1 MKSEMNMLIIASSPL
16 KKNHIRM
23 KNIFFNTPVKG
34 KVIIAFIIACTA
46 LALAWNISKYTFRE
60 MLHTV
65 EDLSA
70 PNDKLT
76 IVSRLSGRITR
87 IDQLQRTM
95 AIDSEN
101 YQDTFIKEFRKLG
114 LTLDTLGRLYK
125 DNPTQV
131 KRINVMKQLLSERN
145 KLFFNYLHTRE
156 KLVNNDELSDQLES
170 LNGILSN
177 NINKN
182 DSTTV
187 HTTQKKVSTTTV
199 LAVEKEF
206 QKGFFNRLF
215 GKKKNQ
221 EKVINEEL
229 DITVDTITI
238 ASRDTAL
245 KTVKRAMLSM
255 EKKQLL
261 QSEKFINQETR
272 LALASNNLTNQMLN
286 ILQQV
291 EEDVMNQSALNNL
304 QAREV
309 VGTSVKYINIILI
322 TFLFLTAIL
331 LYFILT
337 DISRNNAYRTQ
348 LEIAKDEA
356 EYHSLAKQRFLA
368 NMSHEIRTPLQAI
381 IGYTELLKNGKK
393 SEYTIDAIHH
403 SSTHL
408 LQIVNEV
415 LDYSRIISGKFSFN
429 MSVFNLTDLLEE
441 VVSVMRL
448 SAQEKSLKLRTDFD
462 LSPFEYLS
470 GDAFRLKQILYN
482 LLSNAIKF
490 TDKGEIILTASSKHH
505 NGNAYLRFGVEDTGI
520 GIADDDLVRV
530 FNEFDQGSGS
540 ENGQITSGSGL
551 GLSIVKA
558 VTERLGGRIYVKSKK
573 GEGTCFTLYIGFELA
588 ENQVNTPTNNDPE
601 QHVVKGKVW
610 VVDDDAFILQLCSS
624 ILENHEVAH
633 QCFDTPEKM
642 LNTPWDDEVSCIL
655 LDIRMPGMN
664 GAELC
669 AILRN
674 RIPEEVKIYAIT
686 AQALPEERAWI
697 LSQGFDGQLMKPF
710 RERELLNLIQS
721 ENFHQET
728 ENTWNL
734 DSLQK
739 MTFGDEQQLK
749 RILTLFIEDSE
760 NDIRQITV
768 AAKNQD
774 TDQLT
779 LVFHRIA
786 GRTAQMGSKELSL
799 AFRKLEIDSQK
810 GILKED
816 EMNYQLNTLANWIK
830 LIDKELNAGTFT
842 QQA

>member
-1 MKSEMNMLIIASSPL
+1 
-16 KKNHIRM
+16 M

-34 KVIIAFIIACTA
+34 KVIIAFVTACVA
-46 LALAWNISKYTFRE
+46 LALAWNISKYTFTE

-65 EDLSA
+65 QDLSA

-76 IVSRLSGRITR
+76 VVSHLSGRITR

-101 YQDTFIKEFRKLG
+101 YQGTFIKEFKTLG
-114 LTLDTLGRLYK
+114 LTLDTLDRLYK
-125 DNPTQV
+125 DNPIQI
-131 KRINVMKQLLSERN
+131 KRINFMRQLLSERN

-156 KLVNNDELSDQLES
+156 KLVNNDKLSDQVES

-199 LAVEKEF
+199 LPVEKEF

-229 DITVDTITI
+229 NITVDTITL
-238 ASRDTAL
+238 ASQDTAL
-245 KTVKRAMLSM
+245 KTVKKAMLSM
-255 EKKQLL
+255 EQEQLR
-261 QSEKFINQETR
+261 QSEKFISQETR
-272 LALASNNLTNQMLN
+272 LALASNSLTNQMLN

-291 EEDVMNQSALNNL
+291 EEDVMKQSASNNL

-309 VGTSVKYINIILI
+309 VGSSVRYINIILI
-322 TFLFLTAIL
+322 TFLSLTAIL

-337 DISRNNAYRTQ
+337 DISRSNAYRKQ
-348 LEIAKDEA
+348 LEAAKDEA
-356 EYHSLAKQRFLA
+356 EYHSRAKQRFLA

-381 IGYTELLKNGKK
+381 IGFTELLKNGKK

-415 LDYSRIISGKFSFN
+415 LDYSRIISGKLTFN
-429 MSVFNLTDLLEE
+429 VSVFNLTDLLEE
-441 VVSVMRL
+441 VVSVMHL
-448 SAQEKSLKLRTDFD
+448 SAQEKSLDLRTDFD
-462 LSPFEYLS
+462 LSPSEYIS

-490 TDKGEIILTASSKHH
+490 TNSGEITLRTSSKHH
-505 NGNAYLRFGVEDTGI
+505 NGSAYLRFSVEDTGI

-540 ENGQITSGSGL
+540 ENGQIRSGSGL

-558 VTERLGGRIYVKSKK
+558 VTESLGGRIYVKSKK
-573 GEGTCFTLYIGFELA
+573 GEGTCFTLYLGFELA
-588 ENQVNTPTNNDPE
+588 EKQVNAGPDKTSGKPMV
-601 QHVVKGKVW
+601 QGKVW

-624 ILENHEVAH
+624 ILENNKVAH
-633 QCFDTPEKM
+633 ICFDAPDKI
-642 LNTPWDDEVSCIL
+642 LNAGWDDKVSCIL

-674 RIPEEVKIYAIT
+674 RVPAHVKIYAIT

-697 LSQGFDGQLMKPF
+697 MSQGFDGQLMKPF
-710 RERELLNLIQS
+710 RETELLNLILS
-721 ENFHQET
+721 ENFVET
-728 ENTWNL
+728 ERTWHM
-734 DSLQK
+734 DSLLK

-749 RILTLFIEDSE
+749 KIIDLFIRDSE
-760 NDIRQITV
+760 NDIHLLRA
-768 AAKNQD
+768 AAKNHD
-774 TDQLT
+774 TDQLS
-779 LVFHRIA
+779 LIFHRIA
-786 GRTAQMGSKELSL
+786 GRTAQMGAKELSL
-799 AFRKLEIDSQK
+799 AFRKLEMDSQK
-810 GILKED
+810 GLLEEE
-816 EMNYQLNTLANWIK
+816 EMNYQLNKLADLVKFIK
-830 LIDKELNAGTFT
+830 EEVNAGTFS
-842 QQA
+842 QQV